1 MVPQRDWKYTEC
13 LRHTWH
19 TGQRWQGISQLSGAA
34 ESRSTTG
41 STVQHQGWQCCEQV
55 YLCSPAGEGV
65 PGWDPTLVRLRILFP
80 ARTSGL
86 FSGFPWNKPKTTIW
100 NFFFPTQNY
109 LRIPVGKS
117 QRARIQRL
125 FLLLYYDWYTI
136 LSQFMVY
143 NCWFDTLLYCKI
155 ITTIALSDNWIMSHN
170 YLFCMCGE
178 NLDLLS

>member
-1 MVPQRDWKYTEC
+1 M
-13 LRHTWH
+13 
-19 TGQRWQGISQLSGAA
+19 GQRWQYVGQVSGAV
-34 ESRSTTG
+34 ENRSTTG
-41 STVQHQGWQCCEQV
+41 STVQHQGWQCCEQG
-55 YLCSPAGEGV
+55 YLCSPAGFLGGTRPV
-65 PGWDPTLVRLRILFP
+65 WGWGFCSQLWPQGCSVVFP
-80 ARTSGL
+80 EIN
-86 FSGFPWNKPKTTIW
+86 PKPQQFE
-100 NFFFPTQNY
+100 NFFSPTQNY

-143 NCWFDTLLYCKI
+143 HCWFDTLLYCKI
-155 ITTIALSDNWIMSHN
+155 IATIALSDNWIRSYN